1 MTKNI
6 NELKFNLTSDMSTL
20 LIKFN
25 KLKLEYEKTKDKK
38 ILDELNKTRK
48 LFIEKFRVYNKKEI
62 EEYLKIKDQN

>member
-1 MTKNI
+1 
-6 NELKFNLTSDMSTL
+6 MSTL